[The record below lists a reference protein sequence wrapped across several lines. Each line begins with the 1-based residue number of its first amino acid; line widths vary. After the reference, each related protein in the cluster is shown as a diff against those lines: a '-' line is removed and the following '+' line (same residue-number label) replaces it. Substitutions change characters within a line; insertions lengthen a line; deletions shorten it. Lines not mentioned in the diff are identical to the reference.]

1 MHRTMIALHARYG
14 TLVRTGPNEVS
25 VASLPAV
32 KKIYGAGSRF
42 RKSDW
47 YSVFQGHRRFDL
59 FAERD
64 DGVHAGQRR
73 FVSGVYSMA
82 SLRDLESHVDD
93 AVEVFMARMR
103 EREGRGVDMGK
114 WAQLFTFDIVGELT
128 FSKRLGFMDS
138 GEDDGSMAAIKNA
151 LWSGAWIGQVPAL
164 YWVHDFLTPV
174 FGNHLGITARHGSL
188 RQFAL
193 RSVENQRT
201 L

>member
-1 MHRTMIALHARYG
+1 M
-14 TLVRTGPNEVS
+14 
-25 VASLPAV
+25 
-32 KKIYGAGSRF
+32 
-42 RKSDW
+42 
-47 YSVFQGHRRFDL
+47 

-73 FVSGVYSMA
+73 LVSGVYSMA
-82 SLRDLESHVDD
+82 SLRDLEGHVGD

-151 LWSGAWIGQVPAL
+151 LWSAAWIGQVPAL

-193 RSVENQRT
+193 RSVENQGT
-201 L
+201 F